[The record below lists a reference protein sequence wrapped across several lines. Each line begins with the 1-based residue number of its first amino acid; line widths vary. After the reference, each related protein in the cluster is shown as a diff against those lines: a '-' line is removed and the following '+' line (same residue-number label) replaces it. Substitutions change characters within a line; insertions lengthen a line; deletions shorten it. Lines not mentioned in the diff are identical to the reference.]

1 MTTVNEFS
9 LVATDFLRDF
19 LGASS
24 SVSDAK
30 VALKSSSSSSFHR
43 LPPLRPLLPVD
54 VTSFSWGSSEETP
67 ALLYITNS

>member
-9 LVATDFLRDF
+9 LVATNFLRDF

-30 VALKSSSSSSFHR
+30 VALKSSSSSFHR

-54 VTSFSWGSSEETP
+54 VTSVSWGSSEETP
-67 ALLYITNS
+67 ALLYIINS